1 MFQKIKSNIST
12 DSNITTDILHA
23 VTSKGHI
30 QES

>member
-1 MFQKIKSNIST
+1 MFQKIRLTKSTKSAIF
-12 DSNITTDILHA
+12 IDILHA